1 MGLKTETVV
10 EAAGGAALGQKTT
23 AIGAAGA
30 AGGWLFSSEFAA
42 VAGLAIAVVGLL
54 INWHY
59 RRVEAGFKRE
69 ENKRQ
74 QAEHEARMR
83 QLQGQCRE

>member
-1 MGLKTETVV
+1 M
-10 EAAGGAALGQKTT
+10 
-23 AIGAAGA
+23 
-30 AGGWLFSSEFAA
+30 
-42 VAGLAIAVVGLL
+42 AGLAIAVVGLL

-69 ENKRQ
+69 ENNRQ